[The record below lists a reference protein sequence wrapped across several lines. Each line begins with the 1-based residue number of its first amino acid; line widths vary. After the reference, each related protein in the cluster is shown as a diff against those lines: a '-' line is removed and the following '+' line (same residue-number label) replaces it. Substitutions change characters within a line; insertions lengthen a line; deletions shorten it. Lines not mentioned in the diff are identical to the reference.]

1 MSSHYHVL
9 FVVKNPR
16 HYTYHLECRHPLSER
31 TKDGRSAN
39 YADREDVWYIPRE
52 FWPGQKKTATK
63 LPEALVE
70 KILAYSSSPGDVVL
84 DPFLGSGTVGVVA
97 QRMGRRWIGIE
108 IVDAYAEFAA
118 DRVKA

>member
-1 MSSHYHVL
+1 MTQNDATVAQVGAQVKKVVL
-9 FVVKNPR
+9 WRTDEFHPER
-16 HYTYHLECRHPLSER
+16 HHLHKAAGS
-31 TKDGRSAN
+31 
-39 YADREDVWYIPRE
+39 RE